1 MPSLI
6 DLRRRIRA
14 VKNTQQITKAMK
26 MVAASKLRRAQERI
40 MNARPYA
47 VQMQRVLAD
56 VASRVDPSLHPL
68 LAVRDGPADRPDRG
82 VGPGPARSAEASG
95 GHDAPAGRAQGHAGR
110 PTLVIVVTADKGLC
124 GSFNTN
130 AIKGAAAYVLESGA
144 RCLLGLVGRK
154 GRDFFGRRGF
164 EVRFEQVGLFQTLRY
179 EDGQGVARLA
189 IEAFVSAEVDRVVLV
204 YNEFKSVISQRVVVA
219 PLLPLVRGEVE
230 EAPAERGE
238 TAWARP
244 ASQIDY
250 LYEPSAQE
258 IFNALLPRY
267 VEVQVYRA
275 LLESNAAFFAAQMTA
290 MDTATK
296 NSADMIGT
304 LTLYMNKVRQAAITR
319 EIIEVV
325 SGAQAL

>member
-6 DLRRRIRA
+6 DLRRRVRA

-40 MNARPYA
+40 MAARPYA
-47 VQMQRVLAD
+47 VQMQRVLRS
-56 VASRVDPSLHPL
+56 VAARVDASAHPL
-68 LAVRDGPADRPDRG
+68 LTVREAGPDSR
-82 VGPGPARSAEASG
+82 
-95 GHDAPAGRAQGHAGR
+95 
-110 PTLVIVVTADKGLC
+110 TLVIVVTGDKGLC

-130 AIKGAAAYVLESGA
+130 VIKGAAQYVTGSS
-144 RCLLGLVGRK
+144 RPCTLGLVGRK
-154 GRDFFGRRGF
+154 GREFFGRRGF
-164 EVRFEQVGLFQTLRY
+164 RVQFEQIGIFQKLSFTNAKVIA
-179 EDGQGVARLA
+179 ELA
-189 IEAFVSAEVDRVVLV
+189 VDAFTSGEVDRVVLV
-204 YNEFKSVISQRVVVA
+204 YNEFRSVISQKVVVDQ
-219 PLLPLVRGEVE
+219 LLPIEQSDMGK
-230 EAPAERGE
+230 EAGKTGGAAEGQ
-238 TAWARP
+238 
-244 ASQIDY
+244 SSDY

-258 IFNALLPRY
+258 IFNQLLPRY

-290 MDTATK
+290 MDTATR
-296 NSADMIGT
+296 NSADMISS

>member
-47 VQMQRVLAD
+47 VQMHRVLSS
-56 VASRVDPSLHPL
+56 VAARVDPTIHPL
-68 LAVRDGPADRPDRG
+68 LMTRERTSESR
-82 VGPGPARSAEASG
+82 
-95 GHDAPAGRAQGHAGR
+95 
-110 PTLVIVVTADKGLC
+110 TLVVVVTGDKGLC

-130 AIKGAAAYVLESGA
+130 VIKAAGAFILETTEPSE
-144 RCLLGLVGRK
+144 LGLVGRK

-164 EVRFEQVGLFQTLRY
+164 AVAFEQIGIFQKLRFEDAQVI
-179 EDGQGVARLA
+179 ARLA
-189 IEAFVSAEVDRVVLV
+189 VDAFLSGQVDRVVLI
-204 YNEFKSVISQRVVVA
+204 YNEFKSVMSQRVVVDQ
-219 PLLPLVRGEVE
+219 LLPIAKEDVGSTAGHTAADSAAPGAGYLPVE
-230 EAPAERGE
+230 
-238 TAWARP
+238 
-244 ASQIDY
+244 Y
-250 LYEPSAQE
+250 LFEPSPQE
-258 IFNALLPRY
+258 IFNQLLPRY

-296 NSADMIGT
+296 NSGEMIAN

-325 SGAQAL
+325 SGAEAL

>member
-47 VQMQRVLAD
+47 VQMQRVLGS
-56 VASRVDPSLHPL
+56 VASRVDPSIHPL
-68 LAVRDGPADRPDRG
+68 LMTREAGPESR
-82 VGPGPARSAEASG
+82 
-95 GHDAPAGRAQGHAGR
+95 
-110 PTLVIVVTADKGLC
+110 TLLIVVTADKGLC

-130 AIKGAAAYVLESGA
+130 VIKAGATFLVES
-144 RCLLGLVGRK
+144 RQPCTLGLVGRK
-154 GRDFFGRRGF
+154 GRDFFVRRGY
-164 EVRFEQVGLFQTLRY
+164 EVMFEQVGIFQKLRF
-179 EDGQGVARLA
+179 EDAAA
-189 IEAFVSAEVDRVVLV
+189 IAQTAIDAFLSGKADRVMLV
-204 YNEFKSVISQRVVVA
+204 YNEFRSVMTQRVVVDE
-219 PLLPLVRGEVE
+219 LLPIARGEVQSGSDLGSAGSTTSDPGF
-230 EAPAERGE
+230 APVHAGGDPR
-238 TAWARP
+238 A
-244 ASQIDY
+244 QIDY
-250 LYEPSAQE
+250 LYEPAPQE
-258 IFNALLPRY
+258 IFNQLLPRY

-275 LLESNAAFFAAQMTA
+275 LLESNAAFYAAQMTA

-296 NSADMIGT
+296 NSADMIAD

-325 SGAQAL
+325 SGAEAL

>member
-40 MNARPYA
+40 MAARPYA
-47 VQMQRVLAD
+47 QQMQRVLAS
-56 VASRVDPSLHPL
+56 VASRVDPSIHPL
-68 LAVRDGPADRPDRG
+68 LISREP
-82 VGPGPARSAEASG
+82 
-95 GHDAPAGRAQGHAGR
+95 HAGSR
-110 PTLVIVVTADKGLC
+110 SLVLVVTGDKGLC

-130 AIKGAAAYVLESGA
+130 VIKGAGGYIAGSADPCA
-144 RCLLGLVGRK
+144 LGLVGRK

-164 EVRFEQVGLFQTLRY
+164 TVMFEQVGIFQKLRY
-179 EDGQGVARLA
+179 DDAAAIARTAIDAFIAED
-189 IEAFVSAEVDRVVLV
+189 VDRVVLV
-204 YNEFKSVISQRVVVA
+204 YNEFRSVMSQRVVVEQ
-219 PLLPLVRGEVE
+219 LLPIARAEVD
-230 EAPAERGE
+230 
-238 TAWARP
+238 
-244 ASQIDY
+244 ASTSPNQVDY

-258 IFNALLPRY
+258 IFNELLPRY
-267 VEVQVYRA
+267 IEAQVYRA

-290 MDTATK
+290 MDTASK
-296 NSADMIGT
+296 NASDMISS